1 MVHCLLLR
9 LVCSTFSLKERKK
22 LVCEL
27 VVAESDTARRRSMAA
42 VGLGI
47 CSCHHLIKL
56 LLSCLLLLNL
66 VTTKTQSSQD
76 PDIEG
81 EALIK
86 LRKAL
91 HDSNSQ
97 ITDWNYFFVSPCN
110 SWSHVTCRNGSV
122 VSLSLGSKGFTGTL
136 SPEITKLKSLIT
148 LELQDN
154 NLSGPLP
161 EYLGSMTHLQVL
173 NLANNNF
180 NGSIPTTW
188 EQLSNLNNLDISSN
202 AAVMGNIPR
211 QLFKVGI
218 FNFTGTRLECGLS
231 LEEPCYS
238 TYSLRAAEAAS
249 VKSSKSRL
257 KIILSASSAA
267 LALVLLG
274 VGYLA
279 CRYYRLRKHLN
290 QDIFFDVAGED
301 DRKICCFGQLR
312 RFSLREIQLATN
324 NFSDNNVIGQG
335 GFGKVYRGVL
345 SHHDNNLKV
354 AVKRLADNSSPGG
367 EAAFHREVQLISVA
381 VHRNL
386 LRLIGFCTTATE
398 RILVYP
404 YMRNL
409 SVAHRL
415 RELKPGDKP
424 LGWASRKR
432 IAVGS
437 AHGLEYLHEHCN
449 PKIIHRDLKAA
460 NILLDED
467 LEPVLGDFGLAKL
480 VDTKMTHVTTQVRG
494 TMGHIAPEYLST
506 GKSSEKTD
514 VFGYGVTLLELITG
528 QRAIDLSRLEDEE
541 DVLLLDHIRK
551 VVREKRLEEIV
562 DRNLDRED
570 YEMKEV
576 ERMVQVALL
585 CTQSSPEERPMMG
598 EVVKMLGGEGYVE
611 LEERWAEWE
620 QVEDVRN
627 EQDFSL
633 LFANGHHH
641 FDNLWTDDSNQEA
654 IQLSKPR

>member
-188 EQLSNLNNLDISSN
+188 DQLSNLNNLDISSN

-267 LALVLLG
+267 FALVLLG

-290 QDIFFDVAGED
+290 QDIF
-301 DRKICCFGQLR
+301 
-312 RFSLREIQLATN
+312 
-324 NFSDNNVIGQG
+324 
-335 GFGKVYRGVL
+335 
-345 SHHDNNLKV
+345 
-354 AVKRLADNSSPGG
+354 
-367 EAAFHREVQLISVA
+367 
-381 VHRNL
+381 
-386 LRLIGFCTTATE
+386 
-398 RILVYP
+398 
-404 YMRNL
+404 
-409 SVAHRL
+409 
-415 RELKPGDKP
+415 
-424 LGWASRKR
+424 
-432 IAVGS
+432 
-437 AHGLEYLHEHCN
+437 
-449 PKIIHRDLKAA
+449 
-460 NILLDED
+460 
-467 LEPVLGDFGLAKL
+467 
-480 VDTKMTHVTTQVRG
+480 
-494 TMGHIAPEYLST
+494 
-506 GKSSEKTD
+506 
-514 VFGYGVTLLELITG
+514 
-528 QRAIDLSRLEDEE
+528 
-541 DVLLLDHIRK
+541 IRK